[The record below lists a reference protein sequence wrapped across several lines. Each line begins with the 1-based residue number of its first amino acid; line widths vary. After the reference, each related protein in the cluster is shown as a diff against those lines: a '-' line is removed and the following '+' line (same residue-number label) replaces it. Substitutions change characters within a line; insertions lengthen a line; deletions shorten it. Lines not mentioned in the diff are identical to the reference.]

1 MPPWK
6 HRRRLIYATCV
17 LAVGMIVFAAATY
30 KNDTQIGSQLIIGG
44 VALLS
49 ITLTA
54 YTAFAT
60 YEDTKL
66 WTKVEQVIET
76 TNPLADAIIEQENQ
90 IQEQE
95 IENDKRKR
103 KS

>member
-6 HRRRLIYATCV
+6 HRRRLIYGTCI
-17 LAVGMIVFAAATY
+17 LAAGMIIFAALTY
-30 KNDTQIGSQLIIGG
+30 KTDTQVGTQLIVGG

-60 YEDTKL
+60 IEDMRL
-66 WTKVEQVIET
+66 WKKTEEVAEQLYSDE
-76 TNPLADAIIEQENQ
+76 A
-90 IQEQE
+90 QEQ
-95 IENDKRKR
+95 IYSDKDGTDE
-103 KS
+103 

>member
-6 HRRRLIYATCV
+6 HRRRLIYGTCV
-17 LAVGMIVFAAATY
+17 LAAAMIVFAAITY
-30 KNDTQIGSQLIIGG
+30 RTDTQVATQLIIGG

-60 YEDTKL
+60 YEDMKL
-66 WTKVEQVIET
+66 WKVKDDIAEKVYSAATQET
-76 TNPLADAIIEQENQ
+76 IYSEEENT
-90 IQEQE
+90 
-95 IENDKRKR
+95 
-103 KS
+103 

>member
-6 HRRRLIYATCV
+6 HRRRLIYGTCV
-17 LAVGMIVFAAATY
+17 LAAGMIIFAAATF
-30 KNDTQIGSQLIIGG
+30 KSDTQVATQLIVGG
-44 VALLS
+44 VSLLS

-66 WTKVEQVIET
+66 WKTVEKVKDFTDTTEET
-76 TNPLADAIIEQENQ
+76 LDDQTPA
-90 IQEQE
+90 
-95 IENDKRKR
+95 
-103 KS
+103 S

>member
-17 LAVGMIVFAAATY
+17 LAAAMIVFGGLTY
-30 KNDTQIGSQLIIGG
+30 RSDTSVASQLIVGG
-44 VALLS
+44 VGLLS

-60 YEDTKL
+60 FEDVRL
-66 WTKVEQVIET
+66 WG
-76 TNPLADAIIEQENQ
+76 NQE
-90 IQEQE
+90 E
-95 IENDKRKR
+95 IEDE
-103 KS
+103 